1 VQQLRHLV
9 YWVSECGCQEKRVVG
24 KCNYRVA
31 KASLQLSFLSALAR
45 GVYLGSL
52 NTFLASADHLI
63 IASDIFAAVESPQ
76 CFAAPNYCAF
86 K

>member
-1 VQQLRHLV
+1 
-9 YWVSECGCQEKRVVG
+9 VG
-24 KCNYRVA
+24 KYNYRFA

-52 NTFLASADHLI
+52 NPFLASADHWI
-63 IASDIFAAVESPQ
+63 IASDIFAAIESPQ
-76 CFAAPNYCAF
+76 CFVAPNFCAF